1 MGSKLEARVKGGV
14 VDCDREVEGEIWKD
28 RWNSVQ
34 QDNTVENCDVTW
46 M

>member
-28 RWNSVQ
+28 R
-34 QDNTVENCDVTW
+34 
-46 M
+46 